1 MFRHKKENPFLKM
14 FENKQEIDQKREDN
28 ILLKERLI
36 TFFKNYKYQSLQYQ
50 VVWAI
55 RIFCWILLCAIAV
68 FGVIVRIKNIF

>member
-14 FENKQEIDQKREDN
+14 FENKQETDQEREDN
-28 ILLKERLI
+28 LLLKERLI
-36 TFFKNYKYQSLQYQ
+36 TFFKNYKHQSLQYQ
-50 VVWAI
+50 VVWAV